1 MALEDRVQTRIKD
14 LIRESERLSV
24 GDEDGQSVD
33 EHRRGEC
40 SAWLTSALNVVHIV
54 CQSPTSPYRQ
64 KADAVATKEW
74 GYIIHV
80 GVAELGAVLRN
91 LLWDSDAGLLASVA
105 DQARAETFDDFLDH
119 ADAYV
124 AQIRKN
130 EAGVIAGVVFEDSLR
145 RVCRKQ
151 LIPEKDVKL
160 DLLISELTGRGR
172 LSATKAKRAR
182 VAAHV
187 RTKASHAQW
196 EEFDMPDVEA
206 TIAFTR
212 ELIASH
218 LDA

>member
-24 GDEDGQSVD
+24 GNENGQSVD

-40 SAWLTSALNVVHIV
+40 SAWLTSALNIVHIV

-124 AQIRKN
+124 AMRNGRSSICPTSKQPLHSR
-130 EAGVIAGVVFEDSLR
+130 ESSSLPIWMR
-145 RVCRKQ
+145 RSNPSIERTFQ
-151 LIPEKDVKL
+151 RPL
-160 DLLISELTGRGR
+160 
-172 LSATKAKRAR
+172 RALWP
-182 VAAHV
+182 AAHV
-187 RTKASHAQW
+187 ER
-196 EEFDMPDVEA
+196 
-206 TIAFTR
+206 
-212 ELIASH
+212 
-218 LDA
+218 